1 MFQVNAYDKTLLL
14 IFSYSVSLSFSLL
27 LFLSFFCNI
36 QNSAHLMLLWNW
48 ESEEAQAWYVEKK

>member
-14 IFSYSVSLSFSLL
+14 IFSYSVSFSLLLL

-36 QNSAHLMLLWNW
+36 QNYDNNYDNEQQERVMITC
-48 ESEEAQAWYVEKK
+48 ESVSL